1 MITKDLRHRRILELL
16 EERGT
21 ISPKNLAS
29 LVSVSEMTIRR
40 DIRELYDRKMIETFY
55 GGVSLP
61 PKPHAEI
68 PQHKSLDI
76 YHTEQEQHLQEKLRI
91 AKYASQLVE
100 SQDVICIDNGT
111 TCCHISDFF
120 TSDTNCL
127 VYSYSQRTLAKI
139 MQLKNENIQ
148 LFALGGYY
156 HSQLQ
161 MYEHSGIIDV
171 IKKLHINKMFMGA
184 VGVSLEGDLSCVQPY
199 EVPVR
204 KALMEQSDEVIL
216 PADSSKIGKSWYDKY
231 GVLKDLSVFI
241 TDSGITIEQKETLEN
256 LGVNLVIV

>member
-1 MITKDLRHRRILELL
+1 MISKKLRQKKILELL
-16 EERGT
+16 AERGT

-40 DIRELYDRKMIETFY
+40 DIRELYDMNMIETFY

-61 PKPHAEI
+61 LASDAEI
-68 PQHKSLDI
+68 PPHKSLDI
-76 YHTEQEQHLQEKLRI
+76 YHTEQEQHFQEKIRI
-91 AKYASQLVE
+91 AKYASHLVE
-100 SQDVICIDNGT
+100 PQDVICIDNGT

-120 TSDTNCL
+120 TQDTNCL
-127 VYSYSQRTLAKI
+127 IYSYSQRTLTRI

-161 MYEHSGIIDV
+161 MFEYSGIIDV
-171 IKKLHINKMFMGA
+171 IKKLHINKMFLGA

-204 KALMEQSDEVIL
+204 KALMEQSNEVIL
-216 PADSSKIGKSWYDKY
+216 LADSSKIGKSWYDRY
-231 GVLKDLSVFI
+231 GTIDDLSMLI
-241 TDSGITIEQKETLEN
+241 TDSGITIEQKEALEN
-256 LGVNLVIV
+256 RGLNLVIV